1 MNPIERANQ
10 LKNEADFLL
19 QALQIPQIFAPYGGI
34 TCNGSYLL
42 DVMAYPDIDLYVP
55 QMTIEQVIAAGG
67 RLAASPLVTEL
78 VFKKS
83 DDPTLP
89 GGLYLKPRIAY
100 GDWGR
105 PWKMDIWSVEQRIID
120 AKMVDMRRFQARMTP
135 ELHERII
142 TYKVSILNAQGRTP
156 MYSGYF
162 IYRAFIDE
170 GLVDF
175 EDITRYLR
183 EHGIE
188 I

>member
-1 MNPIERANQ
+1 MNPIERANH
-10 LKNEADFLL
+10 LRSEADYLL

-42 DVMAYPDIDLYVP
+42 DVMAYPDVDLYVP
-55 QMTIEQVIAAGG
+55 QMTIEQVFSAGA
-67 RLAASPLVTEL
+67 RLAASPLVTQV
-78 VFKKS
+78 VFTKS
-83 DDPTLP
+83 NDPTLP

-105 PWKMDIWSVEQRIID
+105 PWKFDIWSVEQHIID
-120 AKMVDMRRFQARMTP
+120 AKMVDMRRFQASLTP
-135 ELHERII
+135 TLRERIV

-156 MYSGYF
+156 MYSGYY

-170 GLVDF
+170 RLVDF
-175 EDITRYLR
+175 DDVTRFLR
-183 EHGIE
+183 DHGVE